1 MEERRSCMMRS
12 LLVASL
18 ITTTLTSPVENKHRV
33 AFDEIARVNQQ
44 YGKISLDS
52 FDG

>member
-1 MEERRSCMMRS
+1 MEARRSGILRF

-18 ITTTLTSPVENKHRV
+18 ITTTLTSPVEKKHRA
-33 AFDEIARVNQQ
+33 AFDEIARVNEQ